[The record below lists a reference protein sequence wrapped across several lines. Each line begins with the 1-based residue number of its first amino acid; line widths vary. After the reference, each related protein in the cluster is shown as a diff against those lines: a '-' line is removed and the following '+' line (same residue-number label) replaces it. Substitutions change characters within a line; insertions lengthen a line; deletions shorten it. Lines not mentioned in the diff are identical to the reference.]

1 MGIYEEIEAETL
13 EEELTVQ
20 KIAHRVLAN
29 KELLEAK
36 FARKTASE
44 ALYYQNKEGTLAELV

>member
-1 MGIYEEIEAETL
+1 M

-36 FARKTASE
+36 FARKTVSE
-44 ALYYQNKEGTLAELV
+44 ALYYQTKNGNHVELE